1 MADKDHDGTITQKE
15 LMAVVTKY
23 KEYLKAQPD
32 ILKLIRQFDS
42 NGDRILDAAEM
53 KKLLQV

>member
-23 KEYLKAQPD
+23 KEYHKAQPD
-32 ILKLIRQFDS
+32 ILKLIRQIDS